1 MNAKVNEKADMIL
14 HGRASEEFTIKAVEA
29 AAKRS
34 GNPAGFLRAVL
45 RQIALY
51 EHDSVW
57 NSSERIDAIKDV
69 LLSLVDD
76 YEVNSVE
83 ANVEEEKQN
92 RERKLRTF
100 FDCVLGKNEEQRKK
114 RYVALVGYLQGKQGV
129 KASRILRKAMKEK
142 WLEKD
147 VGRGEMFRLAEA
159 EEFDWSENT
168 VENIFK
174 TMHDCLTTK
183 DEYYVSSLDFSEV

>member
-51 EHDSVW
+51 ERDSVW

-147 VGRGEMFRLAEA
+147 VGRGEMLRLAEA